1 MPEEKN
7 VTNFHEGDRVEFK
20 CCGVVSRVTPLSVHV
35 RLADLNDIVEMPIPA
50 RMLTNL
56 SENRQMTLEE
66 TTEPE
71 VDDELVKAVERVL
84 GDLFWHGGKITE
96 PHPSTEE
103 VAVAAID
110 AVYSFQ
116 KKHYSRHAE
125 GPKPSG
131 VA

>member
-1 MPEEKN
+1 MAEEKN

-20 CCGVVSRVTPLSVHV
+20 CRGVVSKVAPLSVHV
-35 RLADLNDIVEMPIPA
+35 RLADLNDIVEMPVPP

-56 SENRQMTLEE
+56 SEDRQMTLEE
-66 TTEPE
+66 AMELD

-84 GDLFWHGGKITE
+84 GALFWHGGKITE

-110 AVYSFQ
+110 AVCSFQ
-116 KKHYSRHAE
+116 KKYHSHHAA

>member
-1 MPEEKN
+1 MGRDHAVGRGP
-7 VTNFHEGDRVEFK
+7 
-20 CCGVVSRVTPLSVHV
+20 
-35 RLADLNDIVEMPIPA
+35 LADLNDLVEMPVPP

-56 SENRQMTLEE
+56 SEARQMTLEE
-66 TTEPE
+66 AMELD

-103 VAVAAID
+103 VALAAID
-110 AVYSFQ
+110 AVCSFQ
-116 KKHYSRHAE
+116 KKYYSRHAA

>member
-1 MPEEKN
+1 MAEEKN

-20 CCGVVSRVTPLSVHV
+20 CRGVVSKVAPLSVHV
-35 RLADLNDIVEMPIPA
+35 RLADLNDIVEMPVPP

-56 SENRQMTLEE
+56 SEARQMTLEE
-66 TTEPE
+66 AMELD

-103 VAVAAID
+103 VALAAID
-110 AVYSFQ
+110 AVCSFH
-116 KKHYSRHAE
+116 KKYYSRHAA